1 MKIKEFD
8 EKVRIGS
15 EVVFEGKIRQVVDI
29 IRKTHEAILGKAAIV
44 VRCSEFE
51 LYTGGEVPCY
61 VEEKDPPVRM
71 GRPKKPVTAIF
82 KNGKTSVFDSVEAAS
97 DALDISM
104 YSIKKVL
111 YGKEKHA
118 KGIRFVRNE

>member
-15 EVVFEGKIRQVVDI
+15 QVVFEGKIRQVIDI

-51 LYTGGEVPCY
+51 LYTGGEVHPY
-61 VEEKDPPVRM
+61 VEENDPPVKL
-71 GRPKKPVTAIF
+71 GIPGKPVVAIF
-82 KNGKTSVFDSVEAAS
+82 QDGRREVFTSLSEAS
-97 DALDISM
+97 DVLGISRHTINRALHGENTQ
-104 YSIKKVL
+104 VV
-111 YGKEKHA
+111 
-118 KGIRFVRNE
+118 GIRFEW

>member
-15 EVVFEGKIRQVVDI
+15 EVVFNGMVQKVIDI
-29 IRKTHEAILGKAAIV
+29 DRTAHEAFVGKAAVRI
-44 VRCSEFE
+44 RCSEFE

-61 VEEKDPPVRM
+61 VEEKYPPVKK
-71 GRPKKPVTAIF
+71 GRPRKPVTAIF
-82 KNGKTSVFDSVEAAS
+82 KNGRTSVFDSVVEAS
-97 DALDISM
+97 YALDIPIHA
-104 YSIKKVL
+104 IKNVI
-111 YGKEKHA
+111 YGKIKHA

>member
-15 EVVFEGKIRQVVDI
+15 QVVFEGKVRQVRDLN
-29 IRKTHEAILGKAAIV
+29 RKTHEASLGRSELW

-61 VEEKDPPVRM
+61 VEEKDPPVKT
-71 GRPKKPVTAIF
+71 GRPRKPVTAIF
-82 KNGKTSVFDSVEAAS
+82 KNGRTSVFDSVVEAS
-97 DALDISM
+97 YALDISIHM
-104 YSIKKVL
+104 INRVL
-111 YGKEKHA
+111 YGKAKHA
-118 KGIRFVRNE
+118 KGIRFRR